1 MVFPKAPAQKTFT
14 YESKI
19 PQSVAF
25 VLWKTAGIR
34 GNITEFRRL
43 NILAEILSDRLR
55 EEIREKLGTS
65 YSPNAGASGSDG
77 LDDFG
82 YVICESVG
90 KPGDL
95 PVLLETL
102 RREADE
108 LARKG
113 ATADEL
119 DRALKP
125 TLGML
130 DKTLR
135 DNTYW
140 LNTVL
145 SRSQA
150 EPQRLDYARKRDAD
164 YKSINLK
171 EINALAAKYLPSG
184 KAIQVSIKPEE

>member
-1 MVFPKAPAQKTFT
+1 
-14 YESKI
+14 
-19 PQSVAF
+19 
-25 VLWKTAGIR
+25 
-34 GNITEFRRL
+34 
-43 NILAEILSDRLR
+43 
-55 EEIREKLGTS
+55 
-65 YSPNAGASGSDG
+65 
-77 LDDFG
+77 LD
-82 YVICESVG
+82 
-90 KPGDL
+90 
-95 PVLLETL
+95 TL

-130 DKTLR
+130 EKTLR
-135 DNTYW
+135 DNNYW

-150 EPQRLDYARKRDAD
+150 EPERLGYARKRDAD

-171 EINALAAKYLPSG
+171 EINTLAAKHLASER
-184 KAIQVSIKPEE
+184 AIQVSIKPAE